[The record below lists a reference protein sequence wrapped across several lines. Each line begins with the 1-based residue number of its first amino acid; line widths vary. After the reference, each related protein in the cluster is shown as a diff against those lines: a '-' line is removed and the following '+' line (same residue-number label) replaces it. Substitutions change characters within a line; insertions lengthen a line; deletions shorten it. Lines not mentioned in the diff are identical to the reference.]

1 MAAKLE
7 GCNVESITRI
17 QTEGRGNII
26 SKRRLQ
32 THVLFAEQWMYSPHI
47 SDKVFRRRLARFA
60 ELVLGQLC
68 GSPLSKGCGVAA
80 ALAVCNRI
88 LAPLSLFFLEVS
100 QAVKGGT
107 AQEIPPADELVN
119 IIIHNIHAGG
129 ICKDLLEQDTHF

>member
-1 MAAKLE
+1 MSNPSPGFKQKAGGTSFQNDVCKHLCCLQSS
-7 GCNVESITRI
+7 GCTHPILA
-17 QTEGRGNII
+17 TE
-26 SKRRLQ
+26 
-32 THVLFAEQWMYSPHI
+32 
-47 SDKVFRRRLARFA
+47 VFRRRLARFA